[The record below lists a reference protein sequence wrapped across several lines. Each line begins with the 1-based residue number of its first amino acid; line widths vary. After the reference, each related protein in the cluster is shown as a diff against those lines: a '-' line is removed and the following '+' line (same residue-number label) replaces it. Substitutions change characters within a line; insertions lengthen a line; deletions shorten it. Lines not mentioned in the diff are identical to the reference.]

1 MEQKKFEAMLTLI
14 VPKVIHLITKRG
26 VKPLP
31 LGMGI

>member
-1 MEQKKFEAMLTLI
+1 MRSDIAFFSSYYISQQ
-14 VPKVIHLITKRG
+14 ITKRG